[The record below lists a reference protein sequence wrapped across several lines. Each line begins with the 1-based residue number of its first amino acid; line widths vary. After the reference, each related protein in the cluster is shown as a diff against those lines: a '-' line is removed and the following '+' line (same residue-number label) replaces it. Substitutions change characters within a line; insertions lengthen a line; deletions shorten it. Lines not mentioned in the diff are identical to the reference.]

1 MAEGNVSKA
10 EVTNMSNV
18 VEDYSVPAL
27 NTEGVSDQKE
37 TTYISTKWFQWFGYY
52 KKVPELKAAIDAKAT
67 WTVGKG
73 YEANAYTQTILDHIT
88 GNGVDTFDSI
98 LKNMVIVSNI
108 NGDAFAEI
116 IRDEDSKTLINLKPL
131 DPASMR
137 IVFNRKGMIIRYE
150 QISKTGKEGKV
161 ESKFKPNE
169 ILHLTKDR
177 IADEIH
183 GTSIIESV
191 EWVILARNEAMED
204 QRKLM
209 HRNVVPRVIWHLD
222 EDNEDKIKAFK
233 DKQDLLVKTSENIV
247 VPKGT
252 VEHDVLSVPPNA
264 TLNPMP
270 WIEYLTS
277 IFWKVIRIPQ
287 IIVGGSQEFTEAT
300 AKIAYLAFQQNV
312 EEGQK
317 DIEEQIWEQLGLRIE
332 LTFPASLENELLSDQ
347 KKDKETG
354 IMKPSDTKVGVGQ
367 E

>member
-10 EVTNMSNV
+10 TVTNMSNV
-18 VEDYSVPAL
+18 VDDYSVPAAQ
-27 NTEGVSDQKE
+27 TEGVSDQKE
-37 TTYISTKWFQWFGYY
+37 TTYISTKWANWYGYY
-52 KKVPELKAAIDAKAT
+52 KTIPELKAAIDALAT
-67 WTVGKG
+67 WTTGKG
-73 YEANAYTQTILDHIT
+73 YKANGRTTVLLDNVN
-88 GNGVDTFDSI
+88 GVGVDTFDGI
-98 LKNMVIVSNI
+98 LKNMIIVANI

-116 IRDEDSKTLINLKPL
+116 VRNEKGILINLKPL
-131 DPASMR
+131 DPASVR
-137 IVFNRKGMIIRYE
+137 VVFNRKGRIIRYE
-150 QISKTGKEGKV
+150 QLSKTGKEGVV
-161 ESKFKPNE
+161 EAKFEPNE
-169 ILHLTKDR
+169 IFHLTKDR
-177 IADEIH
+177 IADNIH
-183 GTSIIESV
+183 GTSLIESV
-191 EWVILARNEAMED
+191 EWVILARNEAMDD
-204 QRKLM
+204 QRRLM

-312 EEGQK
+312 EEFQRE
-317 DIEEQIWEQLGLRIE
+317 IEEQVWDQLALRIE
-332 LTFPASLENELLSDQ
+332 LEFPASLENELLSDQ